1 MKKIITLLLVLTL
14 FITGCGNDKKM
25 ESPSEKVKNYLDS
38 YIHLDDNVLTDLDD
52 MIDEIKEYTS
62 EQKEKYKRIMKR
74 HYENITYEI
83 KSTTVDDDQ
92 ARVEVEIE
100 VYDYNP
106 IINNEYDQEDFL
118 NDDGE
123 YDIEKFNDF
132 ELDLLD
138 KVNSKIKYTI
148 VFNLSKQDDIWV
160 IDEPNEVVKQ
170 KIHGIYSY

>member
-25 ESPSEKVKNYLDS
+25 ESPSDKVKNYLDS

-83 KSTTVDDDQ
+83 KSATVDDDQ